1 MDINDQGVNSY
12 FEQRQNR
19 ISFRNMVYIGDS
31 DIEILCIKLVNIN
44 SGHSIGV
51 YNSETKIKSKVFRI
65 LDENRIKYYIH
76 HYRLVLENRNM
87 IKICLISRNK
97 YDVLKDEYWIE
108 QLNMMKRFIYLY
120 EAQKSIEKET
130 IKGCLKKILI
140 KNGKFKKNEVENLL
154 L

>member
-1 MDINDQGVNSY
+1 MSYKDNSFVIRVDDKAKEFGKSVIKAVEKTYTIANKCREINEELDIAKNSKDKD
-12 FEQRQNR
+12 F
-19 ISFRNMVYIGDS
+19 MVQ
-31 DIEILCIKLVNIN
+31 ILQK
-44 SGHSIGV
+44 
-51 YNSETKIKSKVFRI
+51 
-65 LDENRIKYYIH
+65 YIH
-76 HYRLVLENRNM
+76 HYRSVLENRNM

-108 QLNMMKRFIYLY
+108 QLNMMKSFIYLY

-140 KNGKFKKNEVENLL
+140 KNGKFKKNEVEKLL